1 MRYMTA
7 ADGAAAF
14 ELGARLGS
22 VGTFALGA
30 DGGDLSRMLARCA
43 GSGGALAGA
52 DVLFHDG
59 TTPACGAW
67 LSRHYDLPASL
78 FFLEEQGR
86 VSLWLKGK
94 GREAGWE
101 RLPPPGRWPGTVGRW
116 DQLVGADESFAA
128 HVVGDRQAPGV
139 MVSVLPAGGQKP
151 LVTALERM
159 GCEVL
164 RRPKLGVPVLS
175 SDRAGFVLTVRAEQE
190 EVRLRGADAVSAAAE
205 WCAHRAGTGWVVSAF
220 RREEGDKRV

>member
-22 VGTFALGA
+22 MGTFALGA
-30 DGGDLSRMLARCA
+30 DGGELSRMLARCA

-59 TTPACGAW
+59 STPACGVW
-67 LSRHYDLPASL
+67 LSRHYDLPAAL

-86 VSLWLKGK
+86 VSLWLNGG
-94 GREAGWE
+94 GRKLEWE
-101 RLPPPGRWPGTVGRW
+101 QLPPPGRWPGTVGRW

-128 HVVGDRQAPGV
+128 HMVGERLAPGV
-139 MVSVLPAGGQKP
+139 MVTVLPADGQKP

-190 EVRLRGADAVSAAAE
+190 EVRLRGDDAVSAAAE
-205 WCAHRAGTGWVVSAF
+205 WCARRAEAERVVPAF
-220 RREEGDKRV
+220 RRDEGEKLT